1 MTGCRSE
8 VEEQRPPRFRLHFI
22 AVPTTP
28 NGLASAPALSA
39 RRELESTHMR
49 LWRTGIN
56 LTVNLAV
63 IAFFSIIVNI
73 ANAQEASVMV
83 NVGAATDQLQRTP
96 ALVVHE
102 IPTSASSLKPGTPA
116 TQKTQGAPQ
125 KNAALKSPAAG
136 APAVAQ
142 STQPIVLP
150 AAAVISAR
158 DGRVTTGNPKYDE
171 LIAASAARNGVDP
184 DLITAVMRQESGFH
198 QNARSYKGATGLMQL
213 MPGTAA
219 RFGVTNIFD
228 PAQNIEGGTRY
239 LRFLLDSFNGDVDLA
254 LAGYNAGEHA
264 VMNSGYKIP
273 RYRET
278 QNYVRSISA
287 RYDASKNKTRR
298 VASGT
303 STAPAATI
311 FSGGAASSRLS
322 NNY

>member
-1 MTGCRSE
+1 
-8 VEEQRPPRFRLHFI
+8 
-22 AVPTTP
+22 
-28 NGLASAPALSA
+28 
-39 RRELESTHMR
+39 MR

-63 IAFFSIIVNI
+63 IAFFSIIVNS
-73 ANAQEASVMV
+73 AHAQEASVMV
-83 NVGAATDQLQRTP
+83 NVGAATEQLQRTP

-102 IPTSASSLKPGTPA
+102 IPAPASSLKPGTPT
-116 TQKTQGAPQ
+116 TQQTQGAPQ
-125 KNAALKSPAAG
+125 KNAAVKSPAAG
-136 APAVAQ
+136 APAKTQSTQSTQ

-150 AAAVISAR
+150 AAAVISAG

-287 RYDASKNKTRR
+287 RYDASKKTTRR
-298 VASGT
+298 VAVGT
-303 STAPAATI
+303 SAAPAATI

>member
-1 MTGCRSE
+1 MAWRIWLKLTACLVVTLFFAMITS
-8 VEEQRPPRFRLHFI
+8 
-22 AVPTTP
+22 
-28 NGLASAPALSA
+28 NAS
-39 RRELESTHMR
+39 
-49 LWRTGIN
+49 
-56 LTVNLAV
+56 
-63 IAFFSIIVNI
+63 
-73 ANAQEASVMV
+73 AQEASVAL
-83 NVGAATDQLQRTP
+83 NVGAASEQLQRTP
-96 ALVVHE
+96 TLVVHE
-102 IPTSASSLKPGTPA
+102 IATPA
-116 TQKTQGAPQ
+116 SILMPGPGIAQKTQGAPS
-125 KNAALKSPAAG
+125 KNAAAKSPAAG
-136 APAVAQ
+136 APSVVQ
-142 STQPIVLP
+142 TTQPVVLP
-150 AAAVISAR
+150 AAAIISAR
-158 DGRVTTGNPKYDE
+158 DGKVTTGNPKYDE

-239 LRFLLDSFNGDVDLA
+239 LRFLLDSFNGDVELT

-287 RYDASKNKTRR
+287 RYDASKNRTRR
-298 VASGT
+298 VAAGASA
-303 STAPAATI
+303 APAATI